1 MRNRDLSMATAGGI
15 AALTVLAICAAT
27 AMAGQQAAA
36 PGPVFKVVGKWGG
49 TGTGPGK
56 FGGGAMGIVVDKAGT
71 VYVADTNANRFQSF
85 SSKGAFKKLFTVA
98 TGGTTPDV
106 AISPD
111 GEVWGTT
118 QVNAQVLRYPKA
130 GGAPETF
137 ATPKS
142 ADGVAVDADGNVYV
156 STSGDAIAG
165 VVRFAKTATGWEP
178 AKMWATGFQ
187 WPVDVEAS
195 PDGTFYVADVKGAP
209 PNVKRF
215 DANGRLLK
223 RINMKMPATA
233 GAGVTLGI
241 GVDLD
246 CNLWTVNQGQ
256 RNVMLYSPAGKL
268 LATATSGD
276 MLATD
281 IAVGP
286 TGDLYLFDIYGP
298 NSVVHFAEDRSK
310 PQVATVA
317 GVTVAKKGARYVAS
331 VKYSLAGVACPAEV
345 PATATLTGKGIA
357 GKATGLKLAAGKTTT
372 IEIPLAKAASG
383 PATFTI
389 VLKTNG
395 RPTTQSRE
403 LSLKV
408 P

>member
-1 MRNRDLSMATAGGI
+1 
-15 AALTVLAICAAT
+15 
-27 AMAGQQAAA
+27 
-36 PGPVFKVVGKWGG
+36 VG
-49 TGTGPGK
+49 TTPGK
-56 FGGGAMGIVVDKAGT
+56 FGGTSLGLAVDKAGT
-71 VYVADTNANRFQSF
+71 VYVADSNANRFQSF
-85 SSKGAFKKLFTVA
+85 SSKGAFKKLYAVS

-106 AISPD
+106 AIAPD
-111 GEVWGTT
+111 GDMWGTT
-118 QVNAQVLRYPKA
+118 QVNAQVLRYPKS
-130 GGAPETF
+130 GGAPEAF

-142 ADGVAVDADGNVYV
+142 ADGIGVDADGNVYV

-187 WPVDVEAS
+187 WPGDVEVS
-195 PDGTFYVADVKGAP
+195 PDGTIYVADLKGAP

-215 DANGRLLK
+215 DANGKLLK
-223 RINMKMPATA
+223 KINMKMPATA

-246 CNLWTVNQGQ
+246 CNLWTVNNGE

-298 NSVVHFAEDRSK
+298 SSVVRFALDSSK
-310 PQVATVA
+310 PATAAVP
-317 GVTVAKKGARYVAS
+317 AKIVVSKGKAV
-331 VKYSLAGVACPAEV
+331 VKYAATGIACPAEID
-345 PATATLTGKGIA
+345 ATASLTGKGIS
-357 GKATGLKLAAGKTTT
+357 GKASVKIAAGKTTAIT
-372 IEIPLAKAASG
+372 IPMAKAASG
-383 PATFTI
+383 PATFKI

-395 RPTTQSRE
+395 RPTTQTRAVT
-403 LSLKV
+403 LSA
-408 P
+408 PA